1 MSQIDDDYPD
11 IGERRGGMVL
21 VCHGDDGPQEFAS
34 WLQPLVAGFRELD
47 LRASDFDVDMDP
59 QDGTD
64 PIVDVTDFCERL
76 GISFDMNMWEGSL
89 ISGVYHWGWIKV
101 GTLRSAS
108 AHGKKLLRALE
119 AHTDRAIRLAIM
131 RDLQSIKRL
140 DEFIARTADDRHGL
154 REKIAS
160 LSSSLHVAESALA
173 VANSRLS
180 NVEERSSTEVDVA
193 DEPTGSARP

>member
-89 ISGVYHWGWIKV
+89 IKV